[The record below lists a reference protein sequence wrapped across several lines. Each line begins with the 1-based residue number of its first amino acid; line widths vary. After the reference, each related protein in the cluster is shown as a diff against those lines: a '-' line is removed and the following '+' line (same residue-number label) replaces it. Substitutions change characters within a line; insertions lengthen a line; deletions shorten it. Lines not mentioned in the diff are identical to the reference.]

1 MTLNEFKTRLK
12 GDNLGGF
19 YIFAGEEDYLKNHYR
34 TELYKLTAGDD
45 TFAMFN
51 YILFDGEDF
60 NTAGLYE
67 LLMSPPMMA
76 DYKVIEWRHADLDKL
91 RDSECEKLME
101 LSGASEDY
109 PHVVFIITARE
120 DGFETSEKRPSK
132 LHKRLEDAGF
142 SILVFDKST
151 DSQLIAWLKKH
162 FDKEGITV
170 DISTLN
176 AMLFRVGHSMAQLKE
191 EVTKLVCYA
200 KANGKTHITEGD
212 VNEICSVSVECD
224 AFALSNAIIEKNVE
238 KAFLALT
245 DMKGQRIEPYMVLA
259 QLSKTYADLLSISL
273 FMDEGLSSSRIAELT
288 KFHPYRLSLY
298 MNAAK
303 KIGTRRL
310 CESLS
315 ALIKTDGAS
324 KMGGI
329 GGYGAI
335 EMFITENI

>member
-1 MTLNEFKTRLK
+1 MTLTEFKAKLK
-12 GDNLGGF
+12 SDSLGGF
-19 YIFAGEEDYLKNHYR
+19 YVLAGEEDYLKNHYR
-34 TELYKLTAGDD
+34 RELYNLTAGDD
-45 TFAMFN
+45 AFSIFN
-51 YILFDGEDF
+51 YVLFDGEDF
-60 NTAGLYE
+60 SSEGLYE
-67 LLMSPPMMA
+67 LMISPPMMA

-91 RDSECEKLME
+91 KESECERLLALAEAKE
-101 LSGASEDY
+101 EY
-109 PHVVFIITARE
+109 PHIVFIITTRE

-132 LHKRLEDAGF
+132 LHKRLTDAGF
-142 SILVFDKST
+142 SVLLLNKST
-151 DSQLIAWLKKH
+151 DNQLILWLKRH
-162 FDKEGITV
+162 FDNEGISV
-170 DISTLN
+170 DMPTLN
-176 AMLFRVGHSMAQLKE
+176 AMLFRVGHSMAQLNE

-200 KANGKTHITEGD
+200 KANGRESVSIDD
-212 VNEICSVSVECD
+212 VNEVCSVSVECD

-238 KAFLALT
+238 LAFLALT
-245 DMKGQRIEPYMVLA
+245 DMKMQRIEPYVVLA

-273 FMDEGLSSSRIAELT
+273 FMDEGLSAAKIAELT

-298 MNAAK
+298 MNSAK

-310 CESLS
+310 CDSLS

>member
-1 MTLNEFKTRLK
+1 MTLNDFKTKLK
-12 GDNLGGF
+12 GTALGGF
-19 YIFAGEEDYLKNHYR
+19 YIFAGEEDYLKNYYR
-34 TELYKLTAGDD
+34 GELYKLTAGDD
-45 TFAMFN
+45 TFSMFN

-60 NTAGLYE
+60 STAGLHE

-76 DYKVIEWRHADLDKL
+76 DYKVIEWRHADLEKL
-91 RDSECEKLME
+91 RESECERLTE
-101 LSGASEDY
+101 LSAMSEDY
-109 PHVVFIITARE
+109 PHAVFIITARE

-132 LHKRLEDAGF
+132 LHKRLESAGF
-142 SILVFDKST
+142 SVLIFDKST
-151 DSQLIAWLKKH
+151 DSQLISWLKKH
-162 FDKEGITV
+162 FDKEGISADSEV
-170 DISTLN
+170 LN
-176 AMLFRVGHSMAQLKE
+176 AMLFRVGHSMAQLIE
-191 EVTKLVCYA
+191 EVTKLSSYA
-200 KANGKTHITEGD
+200 KANGKDSITVDD
-212 VNEICSVSVECD
+212 VNEICAVSVECD

-273 FMDEGLSSSRIAELT
+273 FMDEGLEAAKIAELM

-298 MNAAK
+298 MSAAK

>member
-1 MTLNEFKTRLK
+1 MTLNDFKARLK
-12 GDNLGGF
+12 GNSLGGF
-19 YIFAGEEDYLKNHYR
+19 YIFAGEEDYLKSHYR
-34 TELYKLTAGDD
+34 GELYKLTAGDD

-60 NTAGLYE
+60 STAGLYE
-67 LLMSPPMMA
+67 LLISPPMMA
-76 DYKVIEWRHADLDKL
+76 DYKIIEWRHADLDRL
-91 RDSECEKLME
+91 RESECERLIE
-101 LSGASEDY
+101 LAEAAEDY
-109 PHVVFIITARE
+109 PHAVFIITTRE

-132 LHKRLEDAGF
+132 LHKRLEEAGF
-142 SILVFDKST
+142 SILIFDKST
-151 DSQLIAWLKKH
+151 DSQLLSWLKRH
-162 FDKEGITV
+162 FDKEGISV
-170 DISTLN
+170 DVGTLN
-176 AMLFRVGHSMAQLKE
+176 AMLFRVGHSMAQLAE
-191 EVTKLVCYA
+191 EVTKLTCYA
-200 KANGKTHITEGD
+200 KANGRGTITEGD
-212 VNEICSVSVECD
+212 VNEICSVSIECD

-273 FMDEGLSSSRIAELT
+273 FIDEGLEAAKIAELM

-298 MNAAK
+298 MKAAK
-303 KIGTRRL
+303 KIGTKRL
-310 CESLS
+310 CAALS